1 MLELHQVSQQYG
13 QRKIIHQLSL
23 CLPAKQ
29 LLVVT
34 GASGSGKTTFLKV
47 LNLTIPFTGSLRF
60 EGIDLHQL
68 DAKEKLQFRQHYLGV
83 VYQGLGLIQTITV
96 QDQIALVKAIKGPY
110 EDGILKQAWFR
121 FFAEVSQTQIIATL
135 SRGQQQRLAILLA
148 CLGSTQ
154 LLLLDEPTTGL
165 DIRNRQWLYELLTNL
180 KKTYTIIMTT
190 HQPLTDGLA
199 YDAHLHFPHPKT
211 EIIPLHPKKT
221 LLPPLRQ
228 QNYLPLRWLLPFH
241 LRYRRQQPYRKR
253 LQLFQSVTFTMLGV
267 MLSLVFLVRQEV
279 LHLANTM
286 LGGQYQWIQPHVQPS
301 TLLRSSTSD
310 DKFLQQYGG
319 QTSFRHYYDETYFET
334 LKPYHRFYVESDGFQ
349 VNLKDFHLGL
359 INLYQPPGYLVSPM
373 QAPSLN
379 QHEIILGV
387 QTHHLRTLS
396 QVLHCFPTLSS
407 VNQTLLFSP
416 LSLYVTMFVPDWV
429 YQDEYRFSLTKVIH
443 TETPQWFHTDP
454 DYAKLMYEET
464 LRLPSKGIEEIY
476 ENAPWV
482 VSKTMILKVIDNV
495 SFLKDWR
502 NDLAWQSYHLHRHP
516 TLGWRIY
523 RQTQPRREKPE
534 IQGFPKI
541 FHYHSEAGYHYY
553 PDQALSGF
561 AQPLFFHPDETSHE
575 SYIETLKAMSAPFD
589 WLDVAGP
596 SKSSLG
602 YVLANP
608 GSAVKYQVIDHPAL
622 KTDEVIVSKNLLNKW
637 GLKLGERVHVT
648 LASMVEQDKI
658 GFITTTYATQLR
670 VIEVRENEGFWLYQQ
685 PHWLEDWFLLE
696 AYIPSIQLIP
706 EAWISYQPIE
716 VPATYQTQSPL
727 ATVQAAMDDIQTI
740 MSWIIIGFLIGVG
753 SPLWLLFIYFTLQ
766 AIIEDK
772 QTMLSLKGYGS
783 PWSMVRHWYQTK
795 TTLIIG
801 ETLLP
806 SIGMVLGL
814 DALVSRGIRQYF
826 YLPYQYQFPLTTFIA
841 FGLSVG
847 GFYLILLAIQSSTLK
862 KHYEINQR

>member
-13 QRKIIHQLSL
+13 DRKIIHQLSL
-23 CLPAKQ
+23 CLPTKR

-47 LNLTIPFTGSLRF
+47 LNLTTPFTGSLRF

-96 QDQIALVKAIKGPY
+96 QDQIALVKAIKGSH
-110 EDGILKQAWFR
+110 ENGVLKQAWFR
-121 FFAEVSQTQIIATL
+121 FFTEVSPTQIIATL

-148 CLGSTQ
+148 CIGSTQ

-165 DIRNRQWLYELLTNL
+165 DARNRQWLYELLAKL
-180 KKTYTIIMTT
+180 KQTYTIIMTT

-199 YDAHLHFPHPKT
+199 YAAHLHFPHPKT
-211 EIIPLHPKKT
+211 AINPVHHKKT
-221 LLPPLRQ
+221 LLPPLRHQ
-228 QNYLPLRWLLPFH
+228 TYLPIKWLLPFH
-241 LRYRRQQPYRKR
+241 FRYRHQQPYRKR

-267 MLSLVFLVRQEV
+267 VLSLVFLVRQEV

-286 LGGQYQWIQPHVQPS
+286 LGGQYQWIQPHVQPP
-301 TLLRSSTSD
+301 TLIKSSTSD

-319 QTSFRHYYDETYFET
+319 QSSLRHYYDETYFET
-334 LKPYHRFYVESDGFQ
+334 LKPYHRFYLESDGFQ
-349 VNLKDFHLGL
+349 VTLKDFHLGL
-359 INLYQPPGYLVSPM
+359 INLYQPPEYLTSPL
-373 QAPSLN
+373 QVPSLN
-379 QHEIILGV
+379 HDEIILGV

-396 QVLHCFPTLSS
+396 QVLDCFPTLSS
-407 VNQTLLFSP
+407 VNQTLLFFP

-429 YQDEYRFSLTKVIH
+429 YQDEYRFSLKQVIL
-443 TETPQWFHTDP
+443 TETSQWFHTDP
-454 DYAKLMYEET
+454 DYAKLIYEDT
-464 LRLPSKGIEEIY
+464 LRLPSKGVEEIY
-476 ENAPWV
+476 EHAPWV
-482 VSKTMILKVIDNV
+482 VSKTMMLQVKDNV
-495 SFLKDWR
+495 QFLKHWR

-523 RQTQPRREKPE
+523 RQIQPRLEKPE
-534 IQGFPKI
+534 IEGFPNI
-541 FHYHSEAGYHYY
+541 FHYHSQAGYYYY
-553 PDQALSGF
+553 PEQALSGF
-561 AQPLFFHPDETSHE
+561 AQPLFFHPDDTSHE
-575 SYIETLKAMSAPFD
+575 SYIETLKTMRGPFD

-608 GSAVKYQVIDHPAL
+608 GSAVKYQVIDHPGL
-622 KTDEVIVSKNLLNKW
+622 RLDEVVVSTRLLNHW
-637 GLKLGERVHVT
+637 GLTLGERIHVT
-648 LASMVEQDKI
+648 IAPMIDLDKI
-658 GFITTTYATQLR
+658 GFITTTFATQLH
-670 VIEVRENEGFWLYQQ
+670 VVEVRESEGFWLFQQ

-696 AYIPSIQLIP
+696 AFIPSIQLIP
-706 EAWISYQPIE
+706 EAWVTYQPIE
-716 VPATYQTQSPL
+716 VPTTFLTQSPL
-727 ATVQAAMDDIQTI
+727 GTVKAAMDEIQTI
-740 MSWIIIGFLIGVG
+740 MIWIIIGFLIAVGV
-753 SPLWLLFIYFTLQ
+753 PLWMLFIYFTLQ
-766 AIIEDK
+766 AITEDK

-795 TTLIIG
+795 TTLIVG

-806 SIGMVLGL
+806 SMVMILGL

-841 FGLSVG
+841 FGFSVG
-847 GFYLILLAIQSSTLK
+847 SFYLVLLAIQSITLK
-862 KHYEINQR
+862 KDYEKNLT